1 MYDFNKNY
9 ILVRNLAF
17 CLHKCN
23 ILCYPKL
30 IYFLTINTLQ
40 NRHDACLAINRRKY
54 SPNKTYIMKLSA
66 RNQLK
71 GKILKVDEGLITAK
85 VTLDLG
91 NGNIISAIISK
102 DAIADLNLKPG
113 DDAFA
118 VIKSTEVIIGIPCE
132 CKDGHCNCK

>member
-1 MYDFNKNY
+1 M
-9 ILVRNLAF
+9 
-17 CLHKCN
+17 
-23 ILCYPKL
+23 
-30 IYFLTINTLQ
+30 
-40 NRHDACLAINRRKY
+40 
-54 SPNKTYIMKLSA
+54 MKLSA

-102 DAIADLNLKPG
+102 DAIADLNLKQG

-132 CKDGHCNCK
+132 CKDGHCNCR